1 MVMVWSNI
9 TGRLALPSC
18 LDNHNVLY
26 TAGNA
31 SPPWEDLSMAV
42 ITISREMGT
51 GAYQIADEVAK
62 KLKYTLVDGTR
73 ISACASKFGLGPDM
87 LQMVDEKP
95 PSYITAEDRKRAA
108 ALNSVELILLD
119 FARKGNVI
127 LYGRGGQDLL
137 RDCGHVLRLRFI
149 ADFEERVERFA
160 EREWIDPDLAR
171 SMIRRSDHQRG
182 GFIHFYFD
190 RNWDDSLGYD
200 MTFNTSRLSSSSI
213 VESIVAAAKDPAL
226 REAEK
231 GVVEVI
237 DNTILMK
244 KIEAALLNSPDL
256 DYRPFKIIVDKGNVL
271 LSGYLAS
278 EEEKT
283 CAFKIVES
291 VKGVKMVGG
300 DIQVVNYKAYK
311 DKS

>member
-1 MVMVWSNI
+1 
-9 TGRLALPSC
+9 
-18 LDNHNVLY
+18 
-26 TAGNA
+26 
-31 SPPWEDLSMAV
+31 MAV
-42 ITISREMGT
+42 ITVSREMGT
-51 GAYQIADEVAK
+51 GAYHIAEELAR
-62 KLKYTLVDGTR
+62 KLKYTLVDGER
-73 ISACASKFGLGPDM
+73 INACASKYGLAADM

-108 ALNSVELILLD
+108 ALNTVELILLD

-127 LYGRGGQDLL
+127 LYGRGGQDLMKG
-137 RDCGHVLRLRFI
+137 CGNVLSLRFT

-190 RNWDDSLGYD
+190 RDWKDPLGYD
-200 MTFNTSRLSSSSI
+200 MTFNTSRLSQESI
-213 VESIVAAAKDPAL
+213 VESIVSCVKDPGL
-226 REAEK
+226 KEAEK
-231 GVVEVI
+231 GAAELI

-244 KIEAALLNSPDL
+244 KIETALLNAADL
-256 DYRPFKIIVDKGNVL
+256 DYRPFTIIADKGDVVV
-271 LSGYLAS
+271 SGYIAS
-278 EEEKT
+278 EEEKQT
-283 CAFKIVES
+283 ALRIVS
-291 VKGVKMVGG
+291 SIKGVKNVNE